1 MRCCK
6 AAKEGCIE
14 RGFVSVVK
22 FVTALVAVLATG
34 GCAMS
39 ATTSAGSCALPRPVL
54 SAQHASPG
62 QKLTVSIDFSLTC
75 QDTNHAE
82 AAITQ
87 AWKSVR
93 IRLVEGNTDMVLA
106 TLDTD
111 RAGHLSTQ
119 VTIPVKASAGLAL
132 IRIDYAD
139 DVPLTIN

>member
-1 MRCCK
+1 
-6 AAKEGCIE
+6 
-14 RGFVSVVK
+14 
-22 FVTALVAVLATG
+22 
-34 GCAMS
+34 MS
-39 ATTSAGSCALPRPVL
+39 ATTSAGSCALPRPLL
-54 SAQHASPG
+54 SAQHVSPG

-75 QDTNHAE
+75 QDTDHAE

-93 IRLVEGNTDMVLA
+93 IHLVEGNTDMVLA
-106 TLDTD
+106 TLDTG

-119 VTIPVKASAGLAL
+119 VTIPVKASVGLSI

>member
-1 MRCCK
+1 MRDV
-6 AAKEGCIE
+6 
-14 RGFVSVVK
+14 RHDVSRQLRLAP
-22 FVTALVAVLATG
+22 TRAL
-34 GCAMS
+34 
-39 ATTSAGSCALPRPVL
+39 
-54 SAQHASPG
+54 SPARILG